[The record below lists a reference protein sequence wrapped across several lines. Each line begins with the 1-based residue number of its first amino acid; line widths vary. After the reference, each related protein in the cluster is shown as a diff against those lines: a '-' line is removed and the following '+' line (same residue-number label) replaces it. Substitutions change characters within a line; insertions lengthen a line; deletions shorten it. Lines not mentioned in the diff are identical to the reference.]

1 MGVGVRL
8 GGVEVGRRIR
18 VRRVG
23 RRMGVVGLG
32 MGVIGTR
39 MMTTTETMRQMILRG
54 ALQEELAAAQA
65 LATKTAMATVLVLRI
80 RLVLLNSRMVALD
93 QLKAAVDQ

>member
-1 MGVGVRL
+1 
-8 GGVEVGRRIR
+8 
-18 VRRVG
+18 
-23 RRMGVVGLG
+23 
-32 MGVIGTR
+32 